1 MMPLLFEVLFVVSLL
16 PMLLAV
22 LGGYLRYRQFGRF
35 DNHHPRQQQAQ
46 MTGLGGRVLAAQKNA
61 WEALIFYSAVC
72 VLAFVSGTDLA
83 QFSYAAGLFLLSR
96 LAHPLFYML
105 DMAPYRSLVFMIG
118 WLCSFYIGLKAVADI
133 NFGG

>member
-1 MMPLLFEVLFVVSLL
+1 
-16 PMLLAV
+16 
-22 LGGYLRYRQFGRF
+22 
-35 DNHHPRQQQAQ
+35 
-46 MTGLGGRVLAAQKNA
+46 MTGLGGRVQAAQKNA
-61 WEALIFYSAVC
+61 WEALVFYSAVC